1 MNLYERPFTSTSMDY
16 LPDLD
21 ILGARLMRDTT
32 WVYINISLEGQNSAG
47 GLLGDYGAELDLN
60 LDGRGDMLLMAK
72 KPGSAWST
80 DGVRA
85 WTDPNNDV
93 GGARPI
99 LSDPPSNTDGYE
111 TIVFDSGVGSDPDA
125 AWARIS
131 PTDPNSVQI
140 AFKNTLI
147 KNAATFM
154 WGAWAMDDSMLHPEW
169 FDYNDHFTLAQAGSP
184 LIEDTQNYPLKALAE
199 IDNTCRWVV
208 GFTPTGNEPGICPVP
223 ATPTPKPTATPLPSA
238 TPKKPGTISGTV
250 FNNGVNSDLNYH
262 SLTSHGAPGITVTAH
277 SGSCGGGVVGTTTT
291 NVAGYYSFTLNAGT
305 YCVSAAMP
313 SSHATGPKTV
323 NLPNGSNVTNVNFF
337 FYEFIG

>member
-199 IDNTCRWVV
+199 VDNTCRWVV
-208 GFTPTGNEPGICPVP
+208 GFTPSGNEPGICPVP
-223 ATPTPKPTATPLPSA
+223 PTPTPI
-238 TPKKPGTISGTV
+238 KPGSISGTV
-250 FNNGVNSDLNYH
+250 YDNGINSDLSYH
-262 SLTSHGAPGITVTAH
+262 ASTSPLRSGIVVTVKSDR
-277 SGSCGGGVVGTTTT
+277 SGGGGGVVGTATT
-291 NVAGYYSFTLNAGT
+291 NGSGYYSFTLNPGT
-305 YCVSAAMP
+305 YCVSAAAP
-313 SSHATGPKTV
+313 YTHTGPKTV
-323 NLPNGSNVTNVNFF
+323 DVPNGTAVHPVNFF
-337 FYEFIG
+337 YWQYLG